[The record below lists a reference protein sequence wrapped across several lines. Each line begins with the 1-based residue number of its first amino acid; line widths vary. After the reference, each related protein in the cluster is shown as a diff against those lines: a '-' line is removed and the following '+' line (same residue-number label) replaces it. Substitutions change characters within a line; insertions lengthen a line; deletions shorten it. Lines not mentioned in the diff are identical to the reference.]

1 MSEPDL
7 SIEEL
12 SEFVKAIKERYELL
26 NTNEK
31 FKEQFKEECIKILLN
46 PTDAENAALIE
57 VDKGTISVRS
67 VKNVPKENV
76 KKEKLG
82 WDSYMKTTRQ
92 IFKEIGDGTLSG
104 KDIRRKVLARKIK
117 VKGLKH
123 LASLSQMSA
132 LTRGEGEQEIKFNK
146 S

>member
-7 SIEEL
+7 NIEGL
-12 SEFVKAIKERYELL
+12 SEFVKSIKERYESL
-26 NTNEK
+26 NTNVK
-31 FKEQFKEECIKILLN
+31 FKEQFKDDSVKILLN
-46 PTDAENAALIE
+46 PTDVEYAALIE
-57 VDKGTISVRS
+57 VDKGTISVTG
-67 VKNVPKENV
+67 VKNTPKENV

-132 LTRGEGEQEIKFNK
+132 
-146 S
+146 

>member
-7 SIEEL
+7 NIEGL
-12 SEFVKAIKERYELL
+12 SEFVKSIKERYESL
-26 NTNEK
+26 NTNVK
-31 FKEQFKEECIKILLN
+31 FKEQFKDDSVKILLN
-46 PTDAENAALIE
+46 PTDVEYAALIE
-57 VDKGTISVRS
+57 VDKGTISVTG
-67 VKNVPKENV
+67 VKNTPKENV

-132 LTRGEGEQEIKFNK
+132 LTRGEG
-146 S
+146 